1 MADVVVSE
9 DIPAAISGNWLGS
22 FVVWLDVVVN
32 TVTPTTTTTT
42 TSISMVI
49 HSVTTAVV
57 HRHFRG
63 IIRGS
68 EDIIIIC
75 GGGGS

>member
-9 DIPAAISGNWLGS
+9 DIPTAISGNWLGS

-32 TVTPTTTTTT
+32 TVIPTRTTTT
-42 TSISMVI
+42 TSSMII
-49 HSVTTAVV
+49 HSGTTAVV

-68 EDIIIIC
+68 EDVIIIIC
-75 GGGGS
+75 GGDS